1 MNKYS
6 TYTATAKRVTETAT
20 SIGKETYA
28 VRKVGPKFAIEN
40 SSGELLDKD
49 GKPSES
55 VFYYRNQYLA
65 EMALNNFEQSADI
78 LPKDII
84 GRDTELPVD

>member
-1 MNKYS
+1 MNKKR

-20 SIGKETYA
+20 AISKETYA
-28 VRKVGPKFAIEN
+28 VRQIGPKFAIEN

-49 GKPSES
+49 GKPSEH

-65 EMALNNFEQSADI
+65 EMSLNNFEQSA
-78 LPKDII
+78 
-84 GRDTELPVD
+84 